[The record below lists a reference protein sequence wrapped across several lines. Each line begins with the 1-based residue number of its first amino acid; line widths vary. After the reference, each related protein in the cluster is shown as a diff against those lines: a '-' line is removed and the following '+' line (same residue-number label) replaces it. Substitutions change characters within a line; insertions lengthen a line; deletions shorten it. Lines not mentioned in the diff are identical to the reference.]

1 MCRDACDHFKRK
13 ASEENESVIPFQAK
27 KKKKNQHKV
36 SICECMFVRSKMWK
50 EKCQAVLE
58 IMTSGNQELGRDG
71 MISLAFL
78 HLCMIF
84 ARIFKHVYFTLL
96 VLKNSK

>member
-1 MCRDACDHFKRK
+1 
-13 ASEENESVIPFQAK
+13 
-27 KKKKNQHKV
+27 
-36 SICECMFVRSKMWK
+36 MWK

-78 HLCMIF
+78 HLCIIF
-84 ARIFKHVYFTLL
+84 VRMFKHVYFTLL